1 MEKILAERKKR
12 YEVEFNFVKATTE
25 LTKFNLEKKYPEE
38 LFSIVDYYDTIY
50 GTTSIISVDS
60 LDDTQITLY
69 PLEGKIIIWSDG
81 LTLEYKDINSVMD
94 FLNLKF
100 SE

>member
-1 MEKILAERKKR
+1 M
-12 YEVEFNFVKATTE
+12 
-25 LTKFNLEKKYPEE
+25 
-38 LFSIVDYYDTIY
+38 DYYDTIY

-81 LTLEYKDINSVMD
+81 LTLEYTDINSVMD